1 MSLVNTKSAALA
13 ALAVAAAVSSAAQ
26 AATVSPTKANGQFI
40 NGSGVPANNFTVA
53 TGGGVEV
60 ALKARGFNALA
71 GQPLSYDGI
80 NTYQVS
86 TGYATGRDP
95 ASTPGNT
102 RAWWSL
108 DYQFT
113 PSAGSLPTDYV
124 VRLEQDVD
132 PAVGA
137 TNYFVSQGSPAGVAS
152 GGPLGQFDSDGFHA
166 NPGPGAWTDNS
177 IPFVHAQSWNYEF
190 NFYPASYD
198 PNAAGEYQV
207 NMTAY
212 LASDVTFSTPLAS
225 STIFV
230 NAVPEPTGLG
240 LIGLGG
246 IALLGRR
253 NRRKTV
259 TA

>member
-1 MSLVNTKSAALA
+1 MSLVNRSAAALA
-13 ALAVAAAVSSAAQ
+13 ALAVAASVSSAAK
-26 AATVSPTKANGQFI
+26 AATVSPTKANGQYI
-40 NGSGVPANNFTVA
+40 NGSGIPANNFTVA

-95 ASTPGNT
+95 GTTPGNT
-102 RAWWSL
+102 RAWWTL

-113 PSAGSLPTDYV
+113 PAAGSLPTDYV
-124 VRLEQDVD
+124 VRLEEDVD
-132 PAVGA
+132 PTVGA
-137 TNYFVSQGSPAGVAS
+137 TNYFVTQGSPSGVAS
-152 GGPLGQFDSDGFHA
+152 GGPLGQFDSDGFKL
-166 NPGPGAWTDNS
+166 NPGPGAWSNDS
-177 IPFVHAQSWNYEF
+177 IPFVHSQSWNYEF

-230 NAVPEPTGLG
+230 NAVPEPASFS
-240 LIGLGG
+240 LIGLGSML
-246 IALLGRR
+246 LLGRR
-253 NRRKTV
+253 PRRNV
-259 TA
+259 VSA